1 MRNCFVEKKIFSTL
15 LLATV
20 ALVAYVTHA
29 EAAQS
34 VDSVNGDLHALEWDN
49 HGRKRRQKF
58 FRHARTNGGLVRQMD
73 SAKEKKRQEI
83 TAYLDRIEKLEDGTA
98 KAVFLVEIDE
108 DEFSEFVLPA
118 NFLPADADEGEY
130 LTITIS
136 RDENK
141 TQTATDEA
149 QELLNNLEE

>member
-1 MRNCFVEKKIFSTL
+1 
-15 LLATV
+15 
-20 ALVAYVTHA
+20 
-29 EAAQS
+29 
-34 VDSVNGDLHALEWDN
+34 
-49 HGRKRRQKF
+49 
-58 FRHARTNGGLVRQMD
+58 MD
-73 SAKEKKRQEI
+73 SAKEKNRQEI